1 MMTYLIAEQASG
13 LQDTEG
19 REEPENLARDS
30 QLPATLVRIPA
41 EQRQKIGE

>member
-1 MMTYLIAEQASG
+1 MVTYLITEQASG

-19 REEPENLARDS
+19 SEEPENPASDS

-41 EQRQKIGE
+41 EQREKTGE